1 MFISAIRFVINTD
14 VKLDALEAMAIFFS
28 RLLKF

>member
-14 VKLDALEAMAIFFS
+14 VKLDALETMAIFF
-28 RLLKF
+28 FGY

>member
-14 VKLDALEAMAIFFS
+14 VKLDALEAMAIFF
-28 RLLKF
+28 LGY